1 MKNLY
6 RHQLNMIAVSFAHII
21 SQELEDEE
29 LGLLANLFRLTGEA
43 MDALPR
49 ANAVRNNNT
58 NNNGN

>member
-1 MKNLY
+1 
-6 RHQLNMIAVSFAHII
+6 MIAVSFAHII

-49 ANAVRNNNT
+49 ANAVRNNNI

>member
-6 RHQLNMIAVSFAHII
+6 GHQLNMIAVSFAHII

-49 ANAVRNNNT
+49 ANAVQNKRT
-58 NNNGN
+58 NSDEN